1 MIHDCVEILIE
12 TWKTHVNWATL
23 RQSGVNLGNKFISDH
38 VKEVFD
44 KGQLQNLLINDGED
58 QIHIIL
64 DPPFEHTV
72 LEVILSLGALLV
84 LKQYILDE
92 HIQQLKLL
100 ELAKGFVPENDSS
113 GSEYTDVFEH
123 ISYSFIFIL
132 YKTLIR

>member
-1 MIHDCVEILIE
+1 MIHDCVEILVK
-12 TWKTHVNWATL
+12 TWKTHVNRPTL
-23 RQSGVNLGNKFISDH
+23 WQSGVNLGNKFISDH

-72 LEVILSLGALLV
+72 LEVVLSLGALLV
-84 LKQYILDE
+84 FKQYILDE

-113 GSEYTDVFEH
+113 SSEYTDVFEH
-123 ISYSFIFIL
+123 IVLVIVLFL
-132 YKTLIR
+132 YYIKH